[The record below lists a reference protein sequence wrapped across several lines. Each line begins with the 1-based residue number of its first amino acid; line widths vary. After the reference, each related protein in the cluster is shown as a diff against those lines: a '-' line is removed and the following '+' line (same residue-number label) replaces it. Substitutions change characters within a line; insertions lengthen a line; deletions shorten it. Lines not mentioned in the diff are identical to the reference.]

1 MNWDEI
7 MKDLDYRH
15 YILLILSGLLLF
27 FILYLLF
34 RNFTLPINEKK
45 KPEYI
50 YSEPI
55 KSPTSYIPK
64 PIKEEKYSIEP
75 GDKIITKKKA
85 SKGEKECKRVFEEIY
100 GIEFPTVRP
109 KWLINPKTG
118 KRLELDGYSFKHR
131 IAFEYNGNQHYD
143 PKSFGQGDEKLK
155 EQQERDRI
163 KLDLCDKKG
172 IYVITIP
179 HTTPVDQIRDYII
192 YYLPEN
198 RRKRLENG
206 TTE

>member
-1 MNWDEI
+1 MNWDELK
-7 MKDLDYRH
+7 KDLDYRH
-15 YILLILSGLLLF
+15 YILLVLLGVFFF

-34 RNFTLPINEKK
+34 RNFVVPTNISSDILIN
-45 KPEYI
+45 KPK

-55 KSPTSYIPK
+55 QQFLNPL
-64 PIKEEKYSIEP
+64 KEEKYSIEP
-75 GDKIITKKKA
+75 GDKIISKKKA

-143 PKSFGQGDEKLK
+143 PNSFGQGDEKLK
-155 EQQERDRI
+155 EQQERDRV

-179 HTTPVDQIRDYII
+179 HTTPISQIKDYII

-206 TTE
+206 MTE